1 MPLARSSGNPRL
13 VVVWTRRMKL
23 YMKHQYLVLL
33 EIDSVLHLL
42 FSMLA
47 AEWMKGPKLPDATS
61 INDYDNTKG

>member
-1 MPLARSSGNPRL
+1 
-13 VVVWTRRMKL
+13 MKL

-42 FSMLA
+42 FSILA